1 MPIEIGARVQT
12 RDGHHAGEIHR
23 VVIDLIDQA
32 VTGMVAVG
40 AGVGT

>member
-1 MPIEIGARVQT
+1 MRIEIGARVRT
-12 RDGHHAGEIHR
+12 RDGHHASEVHR
-23 VVIDLIDQA
+23 VAIDLIDQA